1 MSVGAEQYQGSVNIR
16 LEEINNCGEVLN
28 DLVIPDCRESGKS
41 GIHIHSWRRTR
52 SRDWRQ
58 KIVVMDSGLAA
69 PRRPGMTTA
78 LSRLVQ

>member
-1 MSVGAEQYQGSVNIR
+1 

-41 GIHIHSWRRTR
+41 GWRRTR